1 MWAPARRR
9 ERARLA
15 AAYRS
20 FRPETLDEADV
31 GNRQFHGGVSQQ
43 QEGCIYFAR
52 LEALVGETPE
62 VEGDAKPLARRKGPE
77 QLLDLRTGAAGV
89 AATDTQLNVVIWRV
103 GNR

>member
-1 MWAPARRR
+1 MARDVRDARVPRRPRMAESGPQGAQIGLEVIKPARRR

-20 FRPETLDEADV
+20 FRPETRDEADV

-43 QEGCIYFAR
+43 QEGCIYLAR

-62 VEGDAKPLARRKGPE
+62 VEGDAGGRS
-77 QLLDLRTGAAGV
+77 
-89 AATDTQLNVVIWRV
+89 
-103 GNR
+103 